1 MKTDD
6 LIAALSSDLDPVQ
19 PRAVGGRLGLGLGI
33 GVAISAAVMVLW
45 LGVRPDLM
53 PAMHTG
59 PFWTKFAFALSVA
72 VLGFGL
78 IDRLARPDGEG
89 GMFGPLILAPLGIM
103 IALAI
108 YQLVGAPADAQMPMI
123 MGHSSQVCARNIVV
137 LSLPIFAALFWSLR
151 ALAPTRLTVAGAA
164 AGVLAG
170 AAGTL
175 IYAFHC
181 NESAAPFVAIWYS
194 AGIAAMGLLGALLG
208 RLLLRWQ

>member
-6 LIAALSSDLDPVQ
+6 LISALADGLDPTP
-19 PRAVGGRLGLGLGI
+19 PRAMTNRLALGLGLGA
-33 GVAISAAVMVLW
+33 VASAAIMVLW

-59 PFWTKFAFALSVA
+59 PFWMKFAYTLSVA

-89 GMFGPLILAPLGIM
+89 GIFGPLILAPLGIM
-103 IALAI
+103 IALAAW
-108 YQLVGAPADAQMPMI
+108 QLIGEPRSVRMHLM
-123 MGHSSQVCARNIVV
+123 MGQSYQVCARNIVV
-137 LSLPIFAALFWSLR
+137 LTVPIFAGLFWSLR
-151 ALAPTRLTVAGAA
+151 ALAPTRLTLTGGI

-170 AAGTL
+170 AAGTF

-181 NESAAPFVAIWYS
+181 TESAAPFVAIWYTL
-194 AGIAAMGLLGALLG
+194 GIAACGFAGALLG
-208 RLLLRWQ
+208 RLLLRW